1 MKTDAG
7 KASDA
12 LARPFWT
19 PRRVTMGETQRCV
32 YFIQNGDD
40 GAIKI
45 GMTRKLH
52 KRLAHLQVNN
62 PIELCVL
69 GAIPTN
75 KPRDLERD
83 LHRKFSESRVSGEW
97 FSPSEEL
104 LDFIKYHVPEVHH
117 PDDDVEHIADFVPQ
131 SHGLCVICKD
141 RYAGHGDGTVCAHC
155 AKTLPPHP
163 SGRI

>member
-1 MKTDAG
+1 MKNEEGVSGVAPIER
-7 KASDA
+7 S
-12 LARPFWT
+12 PWT
-19 PRRVTMGETQRCV
+19 PQRVTIGETQRCV

-52 KRLAHLQVNN
+52 KRLADLQVNN
-62 PIELCVL
+62 PIELHIL

-83 LHRKFSESRVSGEW
+83 LHCRFREFRVSGEW
-97 FSPSEEL
+97 FSPSEKL

-117 PDDDVEHIADFVPQ
+117 PDDDEGRIENFVPQ
-131 SHGLCVICKD
+131 SHGLCVVCKD
-141 RYAGHGDGTVCAHC
+141 RYAGHDGGAICAHC
-155 AKTLPPHP
+155 AKT
-163 SGRI
+163 R